1 MGLIQN
7 HNIDIWFEK
16 KKPTFKMSNMVGLL
30 FGPQC
35 VIQSQNIPYEQNSYY
50 RDFCELPQLQ
60 IAYLYIW
67 TKYIYKKTR
76 QIWGIW

>member
-16 KKPTFKMSNMVGLL
+16 KNPTFKMSNMVGLL

-67 TKYIYKKTR
+67 TKYI
-76 QIWGIW
+76 

>member
-1 MGLIQN
+1 
-7 HNIDIWFEK
+7 
-16 KKPTFKMSNMVGLL
+16 MSNMGGLL

-67 TKYIYKKTR
+67 TKYIKKKQGKSEGFDSCDRPSNLT
-76 QIWGIW
+76 QIGFK